1 MFGKAW
7 MLMVSRRNH
16 ARFAQLWQFPLLLI
30 SVALFAVAA
39 YLFIDPQPGPSID
52 EKIDV
57 ARKFLDQERAEAA
70 LAQLNKLLATEKL
83 DTEHQGKIHL
93 MLAESLEMGQKQL
106 KINIPA
112 NHRRIIEQ
120 TRLAMAR
127 GVHLDYQGFRRLGES
142 YEALNKPTE
151 ALANYRKAIALDT
164 DHALR
169 LRRKVITLQIEQD
182 DIEPADSSLE
192 EYLKDKRLT
201 DAERA
206 WALNQ
211 RAQLLIE
218 QDKLIEARILLDD
231 ALKLASDSV
240 AQGEVNYRLGYCSFK
255 LKDHEQA
262 ERYLRVAR
270 DQLQVRH
277 PLDAEACYLLGR
289 IYQDRNDPETGNSFY
304 QTVLTSHPDS
314 KVMPLAQLGRGT
326 CRIMLKEEEP
336 GLTDLHDL
344 VNSIQSRP
352 SRARLKDEIVSGLK
366 VASALLAAR
375 ENYQGAL
382 EVLAYEQ
389 TLEPEATAGF
399 FERLG
404 TVFERR
410 ADQLEQTA
418 SVLPQADRI
427 KRAQQVRQ
435 MRTRA
440 GDAFVAYSQKLTLAD
455 DKGYGDAMWHGIDLY
470 DRAQAVQ
477 YVISALELFTVERP
491 DDKLA
496 PDALLRLGR
505 AYQAAGMFD
514 KAIQAFQKNQFRYPN
529 SLAASKSAVPLAQA
543 YIAKGSEHYLK
554 AENVLKGVLESPVID
569 PDAEEFKQALFD
581 LAQLYYRT
589 SKFEEAV
596 TKLTEFTDRYP
607 KDQRMGQ
614 LLFLMADSYRKSA
627 SLLDVK
633 LASATATADASGNAG
648 VGDLAEAQ
656 AAKRDRLLKAKA
668 KYDQVVELY
677 RASAPKS
684 DTDQL
689 YYKLAHFYRADCMY
703 DLHEYGQAVQLY
715 DAAAF
720 RFHDDPSAL
729 AAHVQIVN
737 AYCAMGQFEQARTAN
752 QRAKQLL
759 ARIPADAF
767 KDGSFSMPKTY
778 WEQWLKWTNDAGM
791 W

>member
-1 MFGKAW
+1 MA
-7 MLMVSRRNH
+7 SRRTQ
-16 ARFAQLWQFPLLLI
+16 ARLAQLWQFPLLLI

-39 YLFIDPQPGPSID
+39 YLFIDPKPGLSID
-52 EKIDV
+52 EKIAV
-57 ARKFLDQERAEAA
+57 ARTFLDHERPDAA

-83 DTEHQGKIHL
+83 DTEHEGRIHL
-93 MLAESLEMGQKQL
+93 LLAESLEMGQKQL

-127 GVHLDYQGFRRLGES
+127 GLALDSAGYRRLGES
-142 YEALNKPTE
+142 YEALNKPAE

-164 DHALR
+164 DRALR

-182 DIEPADSSLE
+182 DVVPAEASLE
-192 EYLKDKRLT
+192 EYLRDKRLT
-201 DAERA
+201 DAERG

-218 QDKLIEARILLDD
+218 QARLSEARVLLDD
-231 ALKLASDSV
+231 ALRLASDSV
-240 AQGEVNYRLGYCSFK
+240 AQGEVNYRLGYCAFK
-255 LKDHEQA
+255 LNDIEQA

-289 IYQDRNDPETGNSFY
+289 IYQQRNDPETANSFY

-314 KVMPLAQLGRGT
+314 KAMPLAQLGRAL
-326 CRIMLKEEEP
+326 CRMMLKQEEA

-344 VNSIQSRP
+344 VASMHSRP
-352 SRARLKDEIVSGLK
+352 SRAKLKGDVISGLK
-366 VASALLAAR
+366 QASALLTAR

-389 TLEPEATAGF
+389 QLEPDPPAGF
-399 FERLG
+399 FERIG
-404 TVFERR
+404 AVYERR
-410 ADQLEQTA
+410 ADQLEQT
-418 SVLPQADRI
+418 SGVLAPAEKI
-427 KRAQQVRQ
+427 KRAQQVRE

-440 GDAFVAYSQKLTLAD
+440 GDAYVAYSQKLTLAD
-455 DKGYGDAMWHGIDLY
+455 DNGYGDAMWHGIDLY
-470 DRAQAVQ
+470 DRGQAVQ

-491 DDKLA
+491 EDKLA

-514 KAIQAFQKNQFRYPN
+514 KAIAAFQRNQFRYPN

-543 YIAKGSEHYLK
+543 YVAKGPEHYGK
-554 AENVLKGVLESPVID
+554 AESVLKGVLVSKLLD

-581 LAQLYYRT
+581 LGQLYYRT
-589 SKFEEAV
+589 GKFEEAV
-596 TKLTEFTDRYP
+596 AKLEEFTDRYP
-607 KDQRMGQ
+607 NEQRLGQ

-627 SLLDVK
+627 TLLDVK
-633 LASATATADASGNAG
+633 LASATADASGEAAAA
-648 VGDLAEAQ
+648 DLAEAQ
-656 AAKRDRLLKAKA
+656 FAKRERLLKARA
-668 KYDQVVELY
+668 KYDQVVKLY
-677 RASAPKS
+677 SADIPK
-684 DTDQL
+684 TDLDKL
-689 YYKLAHFYRADCMY
+689 YFKLAHFYRADCVY
-703 DLHEYGQAVQLY
+703 DLGDYAEAVQLY
-715 DAAAF
+715 DTAAF
-720 RFHDDPSAL
+720 RYQDDPSAL
-729 AAHVQIVN
+729 AAYVQIVN
-737 AYCAMGQFEQARTAN
+737 AYCAMGKLDEARTIN
-752 QRAKQLL
+752 ERAKWLL
-759 ARIPADAF
+759 RRIPQDAF
-767 KDGSFSMPKTY
+767 TDGSFSMPKAY